1 MVRSIEGRADLLN
14 RCQKNLGCDH
24 TFSISHHAQAVNL
37 TEQTPR
43 THGQRRSISNP
54 ARKVSLT
61 CVAVCA

>member
-37 TEQTPR
+37 TEQT
-43 THGQRRSISNP
+43 HH
-54 ARKVSLT
+54 ARMAKGAPSLIPPGKSL
-61 CVAVCA
+61 